1 MPAAR
6 AQSLPPASS
15 APAGTPQSSMCD
27 DAPGVAIWLQSRGEQ
42 VSGQV
47 TIRRVGFGQS
57 NITTIVTDEAGREWV
72 LREPPPGARAQ
83 STHDVERE
91 ARIMAGLR
99 ATAVP
104 VPRVV
109 GVGQTDW
116 GAPFFVMERVAGA
129 PLEHEDDAAVLDS
142 HQRRELGLRVIRIL
156 ARLHTIDPAEVGLA
170 QLGPTTPYLPRQIR
184 RVSSIWE
191 RVGIGTARDH
201 AWQRVRAGLLASL
214 PESANGTVIMHGD
227 YRLSNLLVARSDVT
241 AVLDWELSTLGDP
254 LADLAWLLDDWRSPE
269 EPAISMPSPTR
280 AGGFP
285 SRAEMIDTYRAE
297 TGFAIDHIDY
307 YRGFTQWRAASL
319 LQGVFVRRKSGV
331 LGTHGDLDLQALDT
345 TIAGLLDS
353 AAAGLSTA
361 W

>member
-6 AQSLPPASS
+6 AQSLPPAR
-15 APAGTPQSSMCD
+15 SMCD
-27 DAPGVAIWLQSRGEQ
+27 DAPEVASWLQSRGEP

-57 NITTIVTDEAGREWV
+57 NITTTVTDEAGHEWV
-72 LREPPPGARAQ
+72 LREPPPGSRAQ

-91 ARIMAGLR
+91 ARIMAGLS

-109 GVGQTDW
+109 GVGQTAW
-116 GAPFFVMERVAGA
+116 GAPFFVMERVTGA
-129 PLEHEDDAAVLDS
+129 PLEHEDDAAVLDPD
-142 HQRRELGLRVIRIL
+142 QRRELGLRVIRIL
-156 ARLHTIDPAEVGLA
+156 ARLHTIDPGEVGLA
-170 QLGPTTPYLPRQIR
+170 QLGPSTPYLPRQIR

-191 RVGIGTARDH
+191 RVGAGTARDH
-201 AWQRVRAGLLASL
+201 AWQRVRAELLASL
-214 PESANGTVIMHGD
+214 PEPANGTVLVHGD

-254 LADLAWLLDDWRSPE
+254 LADLAWLLDDWRSPD
-269 EPAISMPSPTR
+269 EPAISMPTPTR

-285 SRAEMIDTYRAE
+285 SRSEMIDTYRAE
-297 TGFAIDHIDY
+297 TGFAVDHIDY

-319 LQGVFVRRKSGV
+319 LQGVLVRRKSGV

-353 AAAGLSTA
+353 AAAELSTA